1 MWYCTACS
9 LLHIFPQIKHV
20 CPGPQFCL
28 INSCSSAY
36 RSEIRNMMPFRICIL
51 DVSTFVSGTHGC
63 RVHAVGV
70 LLVLRVLVIVL
81 LAQGG
86 GGLHREHRG
95 RVSGL
100 GLYTGNLGSLVILTW
115 LWWRWS
121 CSCVVLLVLLR
132 MLLLVPSVV
141 A

>member
-1 MWYCTACS
+1 M
-9 LLHIFPQIKHV
+9 L
-20 CPGPQFCL
+20 
-28 INSCSSAY
+28 
-36 RSEIRNMMPFRICIL
+36 FRICIF
-51 DVSTFVSGTHGC
+51 DVSTFVAGSHGC
-63 RVHAVGV
+63 RVHVVGV

-100 GLYTGNLGSLVILTW
+100 GLYTGNIGPLVILTW
-115 LWWRWS
+115 LWWRW
-121 CSCVVLLVLLR
+121 SCVVLLVLLR
-132 MLLLVPSVV
+132 MLLLMPSVV